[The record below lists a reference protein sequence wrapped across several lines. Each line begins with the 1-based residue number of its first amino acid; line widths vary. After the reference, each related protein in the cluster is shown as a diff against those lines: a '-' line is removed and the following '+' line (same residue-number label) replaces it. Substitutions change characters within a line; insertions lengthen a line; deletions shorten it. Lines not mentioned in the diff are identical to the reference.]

1 MPKIRELPDDFD
13 VLEAWEE
20 LFVLLEA
27 TNKDL
32 RKAVTKGTKQPGV
45 RARKALRTA
54 QGLISDIIH
63 GSITKQKAIWA
74 TRPPHGNANGPGIKA
89 MQEARRRKL
98 EEKRRQE
105 AEQSD

>member
-1 MPKIRELPDDFD
+1 MPKIKELPADFD
-13 VLEAWEE
+13 VLESWEE

-45 RARKALRTA
+45 RARKALRLA
-54 QGLISDIIH
+54 QSMIGDIIH
-63 GSITKQKAIWA
+63 GSITEQKKIWA
-74 TRPPHGNANGPGIKA
+74 TRPTHGNANGPGIKA

-98 EEKRRQE
+98 N
-105 AEQSD
+105 EQNQ

>member
-1 MPKIRELPDDFD
+1 MPKIKELPADFD
-13 VLEAWEE
+13 VLESWEE
-20 LFVLLEA
+20 LFVLLEM

-45 RARKALRTA
+45 RARKALRFA
-54 QGLISDIIH
+54 ANMINDIIH
-63 GSITKQKAIWA
+63 GSIVEQKKIWK

-98 EEKRRQE
+98 DEQRR
-105 AEQSD
+105 ADAG

>member
-1 MPKIRELPDDFD
+1 MPKIKELPADFD

-20 LFVLLEA
+20 LFALLES

-45 RARKALRTA
+45 RARKALREA
-54 QGLISDIIH
+54 QNVISDIIH
-63 GSITKQKAIWA
+63 GSITKQKDIWA

-98 EEKRRQE
+98 EEQRRQSE
-105 AEQSD
+105 ESSD